1 MQLIFLLSS
10 YMSTLRASSSSSVVS
25 NTETVTHIQH
35 LHPQSCLQP
44 SAAPTCCCF
53 PLCHGSPFITVC
65 ITSAS
70 CVHKCRLQLV
80 LIFKHIFDILFCCCK
95 LFNEHFTEC
104 HTLYCTN
111 SRFCIY
117 AVLCG
122 LIVIHQPGWEM
133 LIAMVTVWELTAWM
147 KNRLS
152 YSAQV

>member
-10 YMSTLRASSSSSVVS
+10 YMLTLRASSSSSVVS

-35 LHPQSCLQP
+35 LHPQSCLQS

-117 AVLCG
+117 VVLCG

-147 KNRLS
+147 KNRLF

>member
-1 MQLIFLLSS
+1 MQLISLCSS

-70 CVHKCRLQLV
+70 CVHKCRLQLS
-80 LIFKHIFDILFCCCK
+80 LIFKHIFDLLLCCCK
-95 LFNEHFTEC
+95 LLCIHCAVQTAASVYMLFCVDSLLFTNQAGRC
-104 HTLYCTN
+104 
-111 SRFCIY
+111 
-117 AVLCG
+117 
-122 LIVIHQPGWEM
+122 
-133 LIAMVTVWELTAWM
+133 
-147 KNRLS
+147 
-152 YSAQV
+152 